1 MRSIKIIY
9 RELSTIESDRMNKG
23 FDELYVEE
31 GIDIESAE
39 RFSFVAEK
47 GDRFIGC
54 SSGLAFKNGENYS
67 GWFQLTDL
75 FVEKEN
81 RSKGL
86 GKELLQTTE
95 AKMASVGIHQIFLW
109 TSGEKAIK
117 FYERHGYNKFTE
129 MENWYSDGSSRVGFR
144 KNLPKIMTLHKENGA

>member
-1 MRSIKIIY
+1 MNNLKIVC
-9 RELSTIESDRMNKG
+9 RELTSNESNRMNTG
-23 FDELYVEE
+23 FDELSIEE
-31 GIDIESAE
+31 GVELESSE

-47 GDRFIGC
+47 RDGLIGC

-86 GKELLQTTE
+86 GKDLLQITE
-95 AKMASVGIHQIFLW
+95 VKMASVGIKHIFLW
-109 TSGEKAIK
+109 TSGIKAIK
-117 FYERHGYNKFTE
+117 FYERHGYKKFIE
-129 MENWYSDGSSRVGFR
+129 MENWYSDRSSRIGLR
-144 KNLPKIMTLHKENGA
+144 KNILMPLEPGLK